1 MKPMITVKFKNGNEI
16 AVETEINYFG
26 LYSLG
31 NGMTFSPIHGTLYKE
46 KGNVICGEDITDT
59 VDAIE
64 ISMQY

>member
-1 MKPMITVKFKNGNEI
+1 MKQTITVVFKDGNVI
-16 AVETEINYFG
+16 TVEPKQDYFG

-31 NGMTFSPIHGTLYKE
+31 NGMTFSPIHCTLYKE